1 MCSKLTKCTQ
11 TPSSQNRNKS
21 LTIFSPS
28 LKDTVL
34 KIKQKDSDQKDELE
48 APTIVASPKLVRP
61 KEPKINGFTTAKVG
75 NLSKDG
81 FSPRLIVG
89 NS

>member
-1 MCSKLTKCTQ
+1 M
-11 TPSSQNRNKS
+11 
-21 LTIFSPS
+21 
-28 LKDTVL
+28 V
-34 KIKQKDSDQKDELE
+34 KIKQKDSDQKDDIL
-48 APTIVASPKLVRP
+48 APTIVTSPKLVRP

-89 NS
+89 NSQEMLHKLHLKQERLVMITPHLD